1 MNEQSALQ
9 ATARR
14 DNSIQVST
22 IVPCTQLGWDCANKR
37 EQQKKKKIRHSDFTL
52 INFQGNDVRFP
63 SPKAHKTGTHS
74 YR

>member
-37 EQQKKKKIRHSDFTL
+37 EQQKKKKSDILT
-52 INFQGNDVRFP
+52 
-63 SPKAHKTGTHS
+63 SH
-74 YR
+74 